1 MMSLPVLVMPALY
14 SEDWRF
20 AYAMSVGAGG
30 AGCRRKP
37 DGEVVEVI
45 EVVQVRGCPPTS
57 LIPSVKLGR
66 AMAFP

>member
-30 AGCRRKP
+30 ARCRRKP
-37 DGEVVEVI
+37 DGEVVEVV
-45 EVVQVRGCPPTS
+45 EVVQVVEVAPQRPWPPLRNSDT
-57 LIPSVKLGR
+57 R
-66 AMAFP
+66 